1 MTVTQAVILG
11 LVQGITEFLPISSS
25 GFLILTPELF
35 GWEVQSLAFDAFL
48 HIATLLAIVAVL
60 WVEVKSMAMALLV
73 PAKDESSLAWRRLAM
88 WIVLATVPVLVVG
101 FLFQEVFQIEFRS
114 VEIVAWSFVVWGS
127 VLYIVDR
134 RVKVDPSTTQL
145 SRSGQLRAPTH
156 VGLKRALFIGFAQA
170 IAIIPGTSR
179 SGITMTAGL
188 ASGLSRE
195 TAARFSFLLSIPT
208 IAAAGFLKLGSV
220 ARGEETIALLPLVV
234 GFLVATVSAFLT
246 VRFLLKFLQRYTFS
260 EIAVFRVLVG
270 IAILLLL

>member
-1 MTVTQAVILG
+1 MTVTQAIILG

-48 HIATLLAIVAVL
+48 HIATLLAIVVVL
-60 WVEVKSMAMALLV
+60 WSEVKSMAMALLI
-73 PAKDESSLAWRRLAM
+73 PAKDEASVAWRRLAT
-88 WIVLATVPVLVVG
+88 WIVLATMPVLLVG
-101 FLFQEVFQIEFRS
+101 FLFQEVFEMEFRS
-114 VEIVAWSFVVWGS
+114 VEIVAWSFIVWGA
-127 VLYIVDR
+127 VLYVVDR
-134 RVKVDPSTTQL
+134 RSDRRTIVSDRTKLFVVQEVGV
-145 SRSGQLRAPTH
+145 RRAIII
-156 VGLKRALFIGFAQA
+156 GLAQA
-170 IAIIPGTSR
+170 VALIPGTSR
-179 SGITMTAGL
+179 SGITITAGL

-234 GFLVATVSAFLT
+234 GFVVAAVSAFLT

-260 EIAVFRVLVG
+260 ELAIFRVLVG